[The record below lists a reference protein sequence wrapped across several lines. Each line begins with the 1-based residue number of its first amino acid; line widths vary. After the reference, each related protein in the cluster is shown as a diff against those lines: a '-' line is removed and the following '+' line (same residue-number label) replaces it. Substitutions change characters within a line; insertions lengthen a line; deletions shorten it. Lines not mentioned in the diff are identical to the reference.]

1 MNNIKA
7 SIFDLDGVIVDTAI
21 YHFKAW
27 KNLADELGINFTEH
41 HNERLKGVSRTR
53 SLEIILEIG
62 ALTLDEAVKES
73 LANKKNTEYL
83 ELVNQMT
90 AEEILPGVQNFLTD
104 LRDKGI
110 KIALGS
116 ASKNARTILEKI
128 NLLDQFDVI
137 VDGTLVQKAKPDPE
151 VFLLAASLL
160 GVAPENCVVFEDAV
174 AGVEAAKNAGMY
186 CVGVGKPEILTQADQ
201 VISTFEGFSLT
212 NIKAASQV

>member
-1 MNNIKA
+1 MTNIA
-7 SIFDLDGVIVDTAI
+7 ACIFDLDGVIVDTAI

-27 KNLADELGINFTEH
+27 KNLADELGINFTEE

-62 ALTLDEAVKES
+62 SLTLDEVIKES
-73 LANKKNTEYL
+73 LAAKKNTEYL

-90 AEEILPGVQNFLTD
+90 AEEILPGVTDFLND
-104 LRDKGI
+104 LNASGI

-128 NLLDQFDVI
+128 NLLNQFDAI

-151 VFLLAASLL
+151 VFLLAAHMLD
-160 GVAPENCVVFEDAV
+160 VAPENCVVFEDAV

-201 VISTFEGFSLT
+201 VIASFEGFSLED
-212 NIKAASQV
+212 IKAGNQV